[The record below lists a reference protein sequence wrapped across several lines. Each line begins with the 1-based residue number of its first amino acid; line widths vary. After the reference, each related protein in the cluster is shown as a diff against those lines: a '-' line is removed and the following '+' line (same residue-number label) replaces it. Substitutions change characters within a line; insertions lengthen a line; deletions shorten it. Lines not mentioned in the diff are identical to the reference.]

1 MLTTLSRSIAL
12 AASCLFIVFAANAQD
27 GIRVETTRVDRAE
40 LINEVPLTGTVTS
53 PRIALLSSEV
63 AGLISAL
70 HVDAGDRVAT
80 GDLLLELDPELS
92 EIAVKRAQASATQA
106 REALADTRRRL
117 NEFRT
122 LADQNSVA
130 ASQVRDLEA
139 QVRIDEAALQA
150 AEAQVRQR
158 EAELRRHR
166 ITAPFEGTVSRK
178 IAEVG
183 EWLSPG
189 AEVLELV
196 GTEDLRLDFQV
207 PQRFYPQIGESTRL
221 AVHFD
226 AHPEQRF
233 AARVHRKVPL
243 TNSAARTFLLRA
255 RLDSESE
262 PALIPGMSADAN
274 LQLTSDRR
282 GITVPR
288 DALLRYPDGRISV
301 WVITDRSENNRAHVR
316 EQRVQTGLTFA
327 DQIEIVSGLEV
338 GQEVVT
344 RGNEALREGQPVQII
359 GGE

>member
-1 MLTTLSRSIAL
+1 MLTTRFPSIAL
-12 AASCLFIVFAANAQD
+12 AACFLLVALAADAQD
-27 GIRVETTRVDRAE
+27 GLRVETSRVDRAE
-40 LINEVPLTGTVTS
+40 LVNEVPLSGTVSS

-70 HVDAGDRVAT
+70 HVDAGDRVAA

-92 EIAVKRAQASATQA
+92 EISLQQAQATATQA
-106 REALADTRRRL
+106 REELFDTQRRL
-117 NEFRT
+117 NELKT
-122 LADQNSVA
+122 LADQNNVA
-130 ASQVRDLEA
+130 ATQVRDLEA

-150 AEAQVRQR
+150 AEAQVRRR

-178 IAEVG
+178 LAEVG

-189 AEVLELV
+189 AEVIELV

-207 PQRFYPQIGESTRL
+207 PQRFYPDINENTRL

-243 TNSAARTFLLRA
+243 TNSAARSFLLRA
-255 RLDSESE
+255 RLEEAS
-262 PALIPGMSADAN
+262 PALIPGMSASAS
-274 LQLTSDRR
+274 LQLAVNRR
-282 GITVPR
+282 GISVPR

-301 WVITDRSENNRAHVR
+301 WVITDRNANDRANVR
-316 EQRVQTGLTFA
+316 EQQVKTGLTFA
-327 DQIEIVSGLEV
+327 DQVEIVSGLEV
-338 GQEVVT
+338 GDEVVT
-344 RGNEALREGQPVQII
+344 RGNEALREGQAVQIVS